1 MLNDKPY
8 DYTELRTAITE
19 ELISLIN
26 YEFPIQQAGEFDWE
40 FLEATTDDILRLII
54 RQGGHYADK

>member
-19 ELISLIN
+19 ELVSLIN
-26 YEFPIQQAGEFDWE
+26 YELPIQQAGEFDWE

>member
-19 ELISLIN
+19 KLVSLID

-40 FLEATTDDILRLII
+40 FLEVTTDDILRLII

>member
-40 FLEATTDDILRLII
+40 FLEVTTDDILRLII
-54 RQGGHYADK
+54 HQGGHYADK

>member
-8 DYTELRTAITE
+8 NYIELRTAITE
-19 ELISLIN
+19 ELTDLIH
-26 YEFPIQQAGEFDWE
+26 YESTVLSDNEFDWE
-40 FLEATTDDILRLII
+40 YLESTVDHILRLIQ

>member
-19 ELISLIN
+19 ELTSLID

-40 FLEATTDDILRLII
+40 FLEATVDDILRLII
-54 RQGGHYADK
+54 RQGGHYANK

>member
-1 MLNDKPY
+1 MLNDRLY
-8 DYTELRTAITE
+8 NYTELRTAITE
-19 ELISLIN
+19 KLTNLVN

-40 FLEATTDDILRLII
+40 FLEVTVDHILRLII

>member
-26 YEFPIQQAGEFDWE
+26 YEFPIQKAGEFDWE
-40 FLEATTDDILRLII
+40 FLEVTTDDILRLII

>member
-8 DYTELRTAITE
+8 NYTELRTAITE

-40 FLEATTDDILRLII
+40 SLEVTTDHILRLII

>member
-8 DYTELRTAITE
+8 NYTELRTAITE

-40 FLEATTDDILRLII
+40 FLEVTTDDILRLII

>member
-19 ELISLIN
+19 ELVSLID

-40 FLEATTDDILRLII
+40 FLEVTVDDILRLII
-54 RQGGHYADK
+54 RQGGSYADK

>member
-19 ELISLIN
+19 ELVSLIN

-40 FLEATTDDILRLII
+40 FLEVTTDDIL
-54 RQGGHYADK
+54 

>member
-19 ELISLIN
+19 ELTSLIN

-40 FLEATTDDILRLII
+40 FLEVTVDDILSLII

>member
-40 FLEATTDDILRLII
+40 FLEVTTDDILRLII
-54 RQGGHYADK
+54 RQGGHYANK

>member
-19 ELISLIN
+19 ELVSLIN

>member
-8 DYTELRTAITE
+8 NYTELRTAIIE
-19 ELISLIN
+19 ELTSLIN
-26 YEFPIQQAGEFDWE
+26 YEFPIQQTGEFDWE

>member
-1 MLNDKPY
+1 MLNDRPY

-19 ELISLIN
+19 ELTSLIN
-26 YEFPIQQAGEFDWE
+26 YEFPIQQADEFDWE